1 MGVRLGATLRGR
13 SWLKDPDAGEW
24 LGVCAWLAVW
34 WCIAF
39 LAIALF
45 GRPIGRFDE
54 AISLVGGQLVHQG
67 YRPQVDFWCLYPP
80 GSFYLTA
87 AGIEVF
93 GQTVLGY
100 RCWSVLLCVPFL
112 LCTARFFSNEFPHSR
127 RLIPGA
133 VLLVALAV
141 VPNIALQVW
150 PAFAVSWLALMTYLV
165 AWRGPEAGR
174 LWKIALSG
182 LLAGVALLMR
192 VNFGL
197 YVPAV
202 VVCDL
207 VLVWLFKT
215 KAGQSR
221 VGRGSVLA
229 AGALFAAP
237 LLLSNTIFYA
247 CLYGRNTGLVLA
259 QTVLAAQKLVSAH
272 RFAVLDVSAG
282 TACSLAFPMLWFAIR
297 LLAGADRLAGKW
309 LVPAALGCAL
319 AGAGFAIRHQPA
331 IALYIPALE
340 IALIAAVYVFVL
352 RLGRSEMC
360 VLLLYTFLLHYYL
373 SRADAWHV
381 APLQLVGATLVPY
394 LFFSPPGTPAG
405 RRRFSTLGRAFAVI
419 VAAACAF
426 PSIAGLQPLA
436 SDFKTGIGLLANGFP
451 DGRVS
456 DGQRILYGAPAG
468 PWALLC
474 DRSDEREALRF
485 VRSKTSPADPIFVGV
500 ADHSRLFWND
510 VRAYWLADRPVGA
523 RYLMFDP
530 GIVTEAPAQT
540 EIIADLERRKVQ
552 YALIDHEA
560 LAAIAD
566 RTFIEHGYVGCGLL
580 DEYLASHFRET
591 ARFGEF
597 TVLGRVVP

>member
-1 MGVRLGATLRGR
+1 MASLRQR
-13 SWLKDPDAGEW
+13 SWLKDSAAGEW
-24 LGVCAWLAVW
+24 LGICAWLAVW
-34 WCIAF
+34 LCVAF
-39 LAIALF
+39 LAIAVF

-80 GSFYLTA
+80 MSFYLTA

-100 RCWSVLLCVPFL
+100 RCWGVLLYVPFL
-112 LCTARFFSNEFPHSR
+112 LSTARFFSNEFPHSR
-127 RLIPGA
+127 RLIPCA

-150 PAFAVSWLALMTYLV
+150 PAYAISWLALMTYLMG
-165 AWRGPEAGR
+165 WRGPEAGR
-174 LWKIALSG
+174 RWKIALSG

-197 YVPAV
+197 YVSAV

-207 VLVWLFKT
+207 VLAWLFKSN
-215 KAGQSR
+215 AGQSR
-221 VGRGSVLA
+221 LGRGGVLA
-229 AGALFAAP
+229 AGALFATP

-259 QTVLAAQKLVSAH
+259 QIVLAAQKLAGAH
-272 RFAVLDVSAG
+272 RFVVLDVSAG

-319 AGAGFAIRHQPA
+319 AGTGFVIRHQPA

-340 IALIAAVYVFVL
+340 IALIAGLYAFVL

-360 VLLLYTFLLHYYL
+360 LLLLYTFVLHYYL
-373 SRADAWHV
+373 SRADDWHR
-381 APLQLVGATLVPY
+381 APLQLVAAALVPY
-394 LFFSPPGTPAG
+394 LLFSPASTPAS
-405 RRRFSTLGRAFAVI
+405 RRTFSTMGSAFAVV

-426 PSIAGLQPLA
+426 PLIAGLQPLA
-436 SDFKTGIGLLANGFP
+436 RDFKTGIGLLANGFP
-451 DGRVS
+451 GRRVS

-474 DRSDEREALRF
+474 DRSDEIEALRF

-510 VRAYWLADRPVGA
+510 VRAYWLADRPVGV

-540 EIIADLERRKVQ
+540 EIISDLERRKVQ
-552 YALIDHEA
+552 YALIDHEDPAA
-560 LAAIAD
+560 LAD
-566 RTFIEHGYVGCGLL
+566 GTFILRGYVGSGLL
-580 DEYLASHFRET
+580 DKYLASHFREM
-591 ARFGEF
+591 ARFGQF
-597 TVLGRVVP
+597 TVLRRVVP